1 VRRVLDQVFV
11 LVHASARV
19 LRRGWSFAG
28 SVGWGAL
35 KLIGSVRDGG
45 PGREFPHLPQ
55 IGSRISM
62 QKLMELHLRK
72 VLETTQSVSEAAAIL
87 GINRTTLYRMRKRTG
102 LN

>member
-1 VRRVLDQVFV
+1 
-11 LVHASARV
+11 
-19 LRRGWSFAG
+19 
-28 SVGWGAL
+28 
-35 KLIGSVRDGG
+35 
-45 PGREFPHLPQ
+45 
-55 IGSRISM
+55 M